1 MQNIT
6 GLDIVMVLLIVGGSL
21 NGLRIGAVRQV
32 AGLVV
37 FYLSVILTTRFYR
50 LLLPSARNL
59 LVGAPTA
66 VLEAVIFV
74 LILLVVYALLSVL
87 LISMTTMR
95 HPERGSKKQGRWHSS
110 ALTSSGE
117 SVAGT
122 LNHLAGIP
130 LGFFTAALWIGV
142 GVLVYRFMIS
152 SNWLDWED
160 YRQKLAAG
168 YQGSMLVPIFRSF
181 LPYALKALEPWFPSG
196 LPSIF
201 LIN

>member
-32 AGLVV
+32 AGLLI
-37 FYLSVILTTRFYR
+37 FYLSLILTTRFYR

-66 VLEAVIFV
+66 VLEAVIFA

-95 HPERGSKKQGRWHSS
+95 HPDRGSRKLPNWRNA
-110 ALTSSGE
+110 ALTNSGAPG
-117 SVAGT
+117 AGT
-122 LNHLAGIP
+122 LTHLAGIP
-130 LGFFTAALWIGV
+130 LGFFTAAMWIGV
-142 GVLVYRFMIS
+142 GLLVYRFMIS
-152 SNWLDWED
+152 SSWLDWED

-168 YQGSMLVPIFRSF
+168 
-181 LPYALKALEPWFPSG
+181 
-196 LPSIF
+196 
-201 LIN
+201 

>member
-1 MQNIT
+1 MQSIT

-21 NGLRIGAVRQV
+21 NGLRIGAVRQL
-32 AGLVV
+32 AALAV

-66 VLEAVIFV
+66 VLEAVIFA
-74 LILLVVYALLSVL
+74 LILLVVYAVLSVL
-87 LISMTTMR
+87 IINMTTMR
-95 HPERGSKKQGRWHSS
+95 HADRGSKKTAWRNSMQ
-110 ALTSSGE
+110 ANPGE
-117 SVAGT
+117 SAAGT

-142 GVLVYRFMIS
+142 GLLVYRFMIS
-152 SNWLDWED
+152 SSWLDWED

>member
-21 NGLRIGAVRQV
+21 NGLRIGAVRQL
-32 AGLVV
+32 AGLLV

-50 LLLPSARNL
+50 LLLPSARSL
-59 LVGAPTA
+59 LLGAPTA
-66 VLEAVIFV
+66 VLEAVIFT
-74 LILLVVYALLSVL
+74 LILLVVYAILSVL
-87 LISMTTMR
+87 IINMTTMR
-95 HPERGSKKQGRWHSS
+95 HADRGQKRFNWRNPVQKSP
-110 ALTSSGE
+110 GE
-117 SVAGT
+117 SLAGT

-130 LGFFTAALWIGV
+130 LGFFTVAMWIGV
-142 GVLVYRFMIS
+142 GLLVYRFMIS
-152 SNWLDWED
+152 SSWLDWED

-168 YQGSMLVPIFRSF
+168 YQGSMLVPIFRTF

-201 LIN
+201 LIK